1 MPILLKDRTRASL
14 AQNMLE
20 SGSAVKDLKIV
31 CDDGVVETY
40 QAVFA
45 WASSFMR
52 RQLVAKFV
60 MEDSGKRKDDVTLYL
75 PGVSVEVVTTLANIL
90 VRGEVTNLSVIV
102 KRELQILWELTE
114 LI

>member
-1 MPILLKDRTRASL
+1 M
-14 AQNMLE
+14 
-20 SGSAVKDLKIV
+20 KDLKIV

-90 VRGEVTNLSVIV
+90 VRGEVTNLSVIL
-102 KRELQILWELTE
+102 KRELQILWKSLGIDRVDLNLKSLTY